1 MILKQIVTWW
11 LQEIIMNFF
20 MEHTMAYLNGA
31 FVSKQGIGL
40 KKCKHVM
47 ECKFLV
53 ELDGSP

>member
-1 MILKQIVTWW
+1 
-11 LQEIIMNFF
+11 
-20 MEHTMAYLNGA
+20 MAYLNGA

-53 ELDGSP
+53 ELNGSP